1 VQAWAL
7 AQQVLAG
14 LGLAFNVDKTR
25 IVCLKQ
31 GRQGFDFLV
40 ATRGRTA

>member
-1 VQAWAL
+1 VQARVL

-25 IVCLKQ
+25 IVCLEQ
-31 GRQGFDFLV
+31 GRQGSTF
-40 ATRGRTA
+40 